1 MNLMEKIIRSRAP
14 LRISF
19 AGGGTDVPPY
29 PSLYGGAVIST
40 TIDRYAYVT
49 IKKNHTKGLRVIS
62 QDYNLMEKFDSISE
76 LKIDGKTSLVK
87 AAVLQA
93 NLKNE
98 NLDIIIHVD
107 SPPGSGLGSSSALA
121 VALIGCLSRYA
132 TEHLSAYQIAE
143 RAIHLER
150 EMVGIKGGYQDQY
163 ASTFGGFNFIEFKQS
178 VTVNSLRL
186 KPEILNELLASLVLL
201 DTGKTRLSGHII
213 EKQIQ
218 QYEKKDESTLQHL
231 NIIKQLVFDVKDLFL
246 KGNVEKIGNML
257 DEYWKHKKRISNNIT
272 NPHIDMIYELAKKNG
287 ALGGK
292 ILGAGGGGHMLFLCD
307 PDKRDKLV
315 KTIEKKTKIIKF
327 NFDYVGLQ
335 TWTLHNGIVVS

>member
-1 MNLMEKIIRSRAP
+1 MSIMDEIIRSRAP

-29 PSLYGGAVIST
+29 PELYGGAVIST

-49 IKKNHTKGLRVIS
+49 LKKNLTKGLRVIS
-62 QDYNLMEKFDSISE
+62 QDYNLLEKFESISE

-93 NLKNE
+93 GLKNK

-107 SPPGSGLGSSSALA
+107 SPPGSGLGSSSAVA
-121 VALIGCLSRYA
+121 VALIGALSRYSR
-132 TEHLSAYQIAE
+132 EHLSTYDIAE
-143 RAIHLER
+143 HAIHLER

-163 ASTFGGFNFIEFKQS
+163 ASSFGGFNFIEFKNN
-178 VTVNSLRL
+178 VTVNPLRL
-186 KPEILNELLASLVLL
+186 KPEVLNELLASLVLL

-218 QYEKKDESTLQHL
+218 QYEKKDESTMQHL
-231 NIIKQLVFDVKDLFL
+231 SIIKQLVFDLKDSLL
-246 KGNVEKIGNML
+246 KGNIEKIGKML
-257 DEYWKHKKRISNNIT
+257 DEYWKHKKRISKSIS

-292 ILGAGGGGHMLFLCD
+292 ILGAGGGGHMLFLAD

-315 KTIEKKTKIIKF
+315 KTIEKMAKVVKF
-327 NFDYVGLQ
+327 NFDYIGLQ
-335 TWTLHNGIVVS
+335 TWTLHDGIVVS